1 MMKNFINGIRNII
14 GKNQRMNSKEKDK
27 KIRQE
32 LYEIQSELA
41 DLYKE
46 LSFILD
52 RVRKLYATYQSLGKN
67 YMRDM
72 NGDDYI
78 GNYHPWPEE
87 APPTWRAAYY
97 ENKLLQK
104 PKKKKS
110 FLRRL
115 LPW

>member
-1 MMKNFINGIRNII
+1 
-14 GKNQRMNSKEKDK
+14 
-27 KIRQE
+27 
-32 LYEIQSELA
+32 
-41 DLYKE
+41 
-46 LSFILD
+46 
-52 RVRKLYATYQSLGKN
+52 
-67 YMRDM
+67 MRDM